1 MNNQTRSA
9 VETPTRKAGAAGL
22 GFRVFTVALVTT
34 FTSIGLSGISSVYP
48 TGTTIYHPGKAWN
61 GYTVFITPETEGVI
75 LIDMNGTVVK
85 HWTGFNGAAGGPAR
99 VLPGGSVIAGAGAG
113 APHQEAP
120 ALVQQDWSGRE
131 VWRFD
136 HADLITGDGAM
147 TWSARQHHDWQRSDM
162 PAGYYAP
169 GMPADTSAT
178 RMLVVSHKNITKLDI
193 SDRVLEDDRLIE
205 ISADGKVLWE
215 WLASDHVDELGF
227 APEAR
232 DVIRRAI
239 GFSDARG
246 SYDWLHINAAAYVG
260 PNRWFDAGDM
270 RFAPDNVIISSREA
284 SIIAI
289 VGRDG
294 HIVWRMGPD
303 YRQSDA
309 LRKLGQIIGQHNPH
323 IVPAGLPGAGNLLVF
338 DNGGAS
344 GYGFANAAAPDGRNS
359 LSRGHSRVL
368 EVNPVTLAQV
378 WEYSIAGNESY
389 RFFSHYVSGAQR
401 LANGN
406 TMITEGADGRIFEV
420 TPSREIVW
428 EYVSPYFTRNGAS
441 NRVYRAYR
449 VPYDWIPQLPKPME
463 RSVTSPPAADF
474 RIQPR

>member
-1 MNNQTRSA
+1 MRRPITTA
-9 VETPTRKAGAAGL
+9 VRVLATAVVAIAA
-22 GFRVFTVALVTT
+22 
-34 FTSIGLSGISSVYP
+34 SITLAAIGSVYP
-48 TGTTIYHPGKAWN
+48 TGTTIYRPDKTWS

-85 HWTGFNGAAGGPAR
+85 QWTGFNGAAGGPAR

-113 APHQEAP
+113 APNQEAP
-120 ALVQQDWSGRE
+120 ALVQQDWSGHE

-136 HADLITGDGAM
+136 RSEQIMRDGTT
-147 TWSARQHHDWQRSDM
+147 TWSARQHHDWQRPDM
-162 PAGYYAP
+162 PAGYFAP
-169 GMPADTSAT
+169 GNQLQASMS
-178 RMLVVSHKNITKLDI
+178 RMLVVSHKNVTKANV
-193 SDRVLEDDRLIE
+193 SDRPLEDDRLIE
-205 ISADGKVLWE
+205 ISPDGKVLWE
-215 WLASDHVDELGF
+215 WLASDHIDEFGF
-227 APEAR
+227 APDAR
-232 DVIRRAI
+232 DVIRKAI
-239 GFSDARG
+239 GFNQARG

-260 PNRWFDAGDM
+260 PNKWFEAGDT

-294 HIVWRMGPD
+294 HIVWKMGPD

-323 IVPAGLPGAGNLLVF
+323 IIPVGLPGAGNLLVF

-344 GYGFANAAAPDGRNS
+344 GYGFANAVAPDGRNA
-359 LSRGHSRVL
+359 LSRGNSRVL
-368 EVNPVTLAQV
+368 EIDPVTFAKV
-378 WEYSIAGNESY
+378 WEYSVAGNESY

-401 LANGN
+401 LVNGN

-420 TPSREIVW
+420 APSGEVVW
-428 EYVSPYFTRNGAS
+428 EYVSPYFTRNGNS

-449 VPYDWIPQLPKPME
+449 IPYDWIPQLPKPVE
-463 RSVTSPPAADF
+463 RAVTPPAAADF